1 MHQDHPLSPGTVST
15 LACWLVDLGQGA
27 QKEDPVTQENQY
39 LQEANLEANG
49 SKTHLT
55 GGQTDT
61 PWHLV
66 CDAAK
71 LGSTEYEGRHW
82 FLPGPTNAI
91 MQLQTILLTALAG
104 SAAAFPLSDLFPRAA
119 VWTIESFTRTCDTAE
134 TSCNYSYSINLND
147 GSAVTKCIYNVPNS
161 DSTPANDASYALQCG
176 DFAISSGWS
185 GQFGPGNG
193 FSTLA
198 VKTNN
203 QIIYPAYSDAELVNG
218 TAVQPDKSYT
228 PQAVQ
233 QAVLIAS

>member
-1 MHQDHPLSPGTVST
+1 MSPGTVST

-82 FLPGPTNAI
+82 
-91 MQLQTILLTALAG
+91 
-104 SAAAFPLSDLFPRAA
+104 
-119 VWTIESFTRTCDTAE
+119 
-134 TSCNYSYSINLND
+134 
-147 GSAVTKCIYNVPNS
+147 
-161 DSTPANDASYALQCG
+161 
-176 DFAISSGWS
+176 
-185 GQFGPGNG
+185 
-193 FSTLA
+193 
-198 VKTNN
+198 
-203 QIIYPAYSDAELVNG
+203 
-218 TAVQPDKSYT
+218 
-228 PQAVQ
+228 
-233 QAVLIAS
+233 